1 MLAAGLLL
9 LLASVFPRVDDPW
22 PRTIGLEFLVVM
34 AGAGGAVASVLYAG
48 ASETRRNEAVRGG
61 WLWGFRLGALFY
73 ALSVLNQII
82 SG

>member
-1 MLAAGLLL
+1 VLVVSLLL
-9 LLASVFPRVDDPW
+9 LIASFFPQVEDPW

-48 ASETRRNEAVRGG
+48 ASEARRNEAVRGG
-61 WLWGFRLGALFY
+61 GLWGFRLGAFFY